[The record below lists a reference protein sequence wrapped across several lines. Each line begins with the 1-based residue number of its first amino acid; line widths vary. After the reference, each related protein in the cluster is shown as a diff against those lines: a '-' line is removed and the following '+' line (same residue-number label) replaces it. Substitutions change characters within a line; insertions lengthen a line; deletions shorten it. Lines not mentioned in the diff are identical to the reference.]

1 MDVQRTIAEA
11 KDTMTARRVYGD
23 PYEKNGVTIIPAA
36 RVQGGAGGGG
46 GEGPEGQGQGSGSGF
61 AVNARPVGVFV
72 VKGDDVSWR
81 PAIDVNRMILGGQ
94 VVALAA
100 VLVVWSALRNRSRG

>member
-1 MDVQRTIAEA
+1 MDVQRTLEEA
-11 KDTMTARRVYGD
+11 KDSMTARRVYGD

-36 RVQGGAGGGG
+36 RVQGGAGGG
-46 GEGPEGQGQGSGSGF
+46 EGPGGQGQGSGGGF

-72 VKGDDVSWR
+72 VREDDVSWR
-81 PAIDVNRMILGGQ
+81 PAIDVNGVIRGGQ

-100 VLVVWSALRNRSRG
+100 ILVVWSALRNRGRG